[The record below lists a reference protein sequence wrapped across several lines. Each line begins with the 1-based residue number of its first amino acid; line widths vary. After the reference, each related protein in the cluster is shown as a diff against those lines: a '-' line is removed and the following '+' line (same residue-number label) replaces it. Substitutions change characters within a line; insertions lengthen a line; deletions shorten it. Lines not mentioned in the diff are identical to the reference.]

1 MRKSVKAIVMIILF
15 VIMCTISILSY
26 AVTDEY
32 KVNIQSE
39 KYKFK
44 PGETVKFV
52 VSIEDIKLDEGIAAF
67 TAIID
72 YDENIFEEVT
82 AEEID
87 EWDTPTLVDDM
98 IQVTRKDMLNSKED
112 QKVVSISLKIKEDVE
127 ISKTT
132 IGLSKFDVTDGN
144 TTIRGEGTSMDV
156 EIEGNKIEAEIVE
169 KGNNNIF
176 IILGIVIV
184 VTIVTLIIIKNKKK

>member
-1 MRKSVKAIVMIILF
+1 
-15 VIMCTISILSY
+15 
-26 AVTDEY
+26 
-32 KVNIQSE
+32 
-39 KYKFK
+39 
-44 PGETVKFV
+44 
-52 VSIEDIKLDEGIAAF
+52 
-67 TAIID
+67 
-72 YDENIFEEVT
+72 
-82 AEEID
+82 
-87 EWDTPTLVDDM
+87 M